1 LPRSGQGKFV
11 DLEAVDAR
19 GVKTDRLDASE
30 YGARLDGSE
39 GAEPSLLTRERAGRV
54 VRGLEPRREDGRR
67 LAPVATADSVMP
79 ISRPSLR
86 EPPRGPSRETVE
98 RNIRMISPQ
107 GTQPPLQTDKNL
119 TPSPALGADTVGGKN

>member
-39 GAEPSLLTRERAGRV
+39 GAEPSLLTC
-54 VRGLEPRREDGRR
+54 
-67 LAPVATADSVMP
+67 
-79 ISRPSLR
+79 
-86 EPPRGPSRETVE
+86 
-98 RNIRMISPQ
+98 
-107 GTQPPLQTDKNL
+107 
-119 TPSPALGADTVGGKN
+119 